1 MTADKALF
9 LSDSGVPAPLS
20 LCQQAV
26 FTHRSLLLCFDCRLN
41 ASVCQQDFYASFSQV
56 NVCRLSS
63 KFQMYLDALMFLDD
77 VLLAEFPP
85 EEEFEIL
92 EDIVPLSE
100 MPRTG

>member
-1 MTADKALF
+1 
-9 LSDSGVPAPLS
+9 
-20 LCQQAV
+20 
-26 FTHRSLLLCFDCRLN
+26 
-41 ASVCQQDFYASFSQV
+41 
-56 NVCRLSS
+56 
-63 KFQMYLDALMFLDD
+63 MYLDALMFLDD